1 MLKSY
6 MPAPSKIDRF
16 AQLDVAGALFRGQK
30 LALLDHFKLYAATG
44 EAPPPAEP
52 PLVDI
57 SVDHIPLYY
66 EKVRILHEGLQI
78 REAAGVP
85 LLGYCMTTLC
95 EILSKLKK
103 DEKFIVYSEY
113 PVVKTPKQGKIH
125 HVIQLSSRSWPQA
138 KRKRGQYSSVST
150 NQSSIRTV
158 LVSLKMISW
167 KRLCKA
173 ITACV
178 PERWSQFS
186 TA

>member
-113 PVVKTPKQGKIH
+113 PVVKTPNREK
-125 HVIQLSSRSWPQA
+125 
-138 KRKRGQYSSVST
+138 
-150 NQSSIRTV
+150 SI
-158 LVSLKMISW
+158 M
-167 KRLCKA
+167 
-173 ITACV
+173 
-178 PERWSQFS
+178 
-186 TA
+186 